1 MDDPLL
7 VEIALLVVSN
17 FIATA
22 GKHRLVFRALTLSS
36 HAWRFRAM
44 PARYYQPHRRTED
57 IPSAVILHLKPVTFH
72 YKQELD
78 PNNTPQFGLAAED
91 IER

>member
-1 MDDPLL
+1 
-7 VEIALLVVSN
+7 
-17 FIATA
+17 
-22 GKHRLVFRALTLSS
+22 
-36 HAWRFRAM
+36 M

>member
-7 VEIALLVVSN
+7 VAIALLVVSN

-22 GKHRLVFRALTLSS
+22 GKHRLVFRALTLMLACLAFS
-36 HAWRFRAM
+36 WN
-44 PARYYQPHRRTED
+44 ARGYYHPHRRTED
-57 IPSAVILHLKPVTFH
+57 IPSDVILHLKPVTFH
-72 YKQELD
+72 YKQELG